1 MNKVS
6 PVILSTSKSLGFG
19 ISKLPNIAKL
29 KGISKLNHF
38 RKRFFLNKGLKSP
51 LRIIRLVLILLA
63 LFNIS
68 LSSIIV
74 FSWSFSVLALHRLT
88 NTKFSELARNCLLK
102 LRVQTLL
109 KYGHF
114 MMLET
119 FPNKVTPDIDFIDE
133 AVVQCYNVPV
143 VKILL

>member
-6 PVILSTSKSLGFG
+6 PLILSTRKSLGFG
-19 ISKLPNIAKL
+19 ISKLPDIAKL
-29 KGISKLNHF
+29 KGISKFNHF
-38 RKRFFLNKGLKSP
+38 GNRFFLNKGLKSP
-51 LRIIRLVLILLA
+51 PRIIRLVLILLA

-88 NTKFSELARNCLLK
+88 NTKFSEFARNCLFKLK
-102 LRVQTLL
+102 LML

-119 FPNKVTPDIDFIDE
+119 FPDKVTPDIDFIDE

-143 VKILL
+143 LKILL

>member
-29 KGISKLNHF
+29 KGISKFNHF
-38 RKRFFLNKGLKSP
+38 GNRFFLNKGLKSP
-51 LRIIRLVLILLA
+51 PRIIRLVLILLA

-88 NTKFSELARNCLLK
+88 NTKFSELARNCFFKLK
-102 LRVQTLL
+102 LML

-119 FPNKVTPDIDFIDE
+119 FSDKVTPDIDFIDE

-143 VKILL
+143 LKILL